1 MRERKT
7 LSEKPSRKESI
18 TELVLQGQP
27 PSQIAESLEL
37 SRAQVMQY
45 LSLLVGEGTISR
57 SDILQSISRPTREIV
72 DELYE
77 KLGNPSAHEILDA
90 VSKSPEPTTTQDLI
104 TYLELRDAV
113 LVDMYERIR
122 RIELLLHGH
131 VKRTL
136 LKEFGEEGWWREGIP
151 ASIRANCAALR
162 ETDPDP
168 APESFS
174 YTMFI
179 NLKEIFEFQWELL
192 SGILSKEMQ
201 GNRKEFRSA
210 LDRLNIIRNC
220 VMHPVRMA
228 HMQDDDFAFV
238 DGFSRSLNVDRNFE
252 VPAAVID
259 TEEEALPLP

>member
-1 MRERKT
+1 
-7 LSEKPSRKESI
+7 
-18 TELVLQGQP
+18 
-27 PSQIAESLEL
+27 
-37 SRAQVMQY
+37 MQY
-45 LSLLVGEGTISR
+45 LSLLVGEGTLSR

-90 VSKSPEPTTTQDLI
+90 AAKSPEPTTTPDLI

-151 ASIRANCAALR
+151 AAIRANCAALR

-168 APESFS
+168 APEPFN

-179 NLKEIFEFQWELL
+179 QLKEIFEFQWELL

-238 DGFSRSLNVDRNFE
+238 DGFARSLNVDRNFE